1 MAGLY
6 IGYALKH
13 LEKEV
18 YVFFKMMFL
27 ESVNTSRGA
36 IEGLQSKFMK
46 SRKSSEERSN
56 VADKSSTEPSPRAS
70 YDALHMS

>member
-18 YVFFKMMFL
+18 YVFFKMVFL

-36 IEGLQSKFMK
+36 RRRVTIEVY
-46 SRKSSEERSN
+46 EEQ
-56 VADKSSTEPSPRAS
+56 EEQ
-70 YDALHMS
+70 